1 MATWCY
7 KTFGAAGYNPCNMQT
22 VWDYQYDPD
31 YIFWFG
37 EEKHLM
43 MFILRWS

>member
-1 MATWCY
+1 MVL
-7 KTFGAAGYNPCNMQT
+7 KTFGATGYNPYNMQT